1 MADTRSTVGRHVRAF
16 IRNRGELL
24 LERLGERPHAGA
36 DWSLASHGAVI
47 RVQGDHPTLFERLVV
62 ALPRPPDAPADRFK
76 AWADTRLAHLGWYLE
91 TCNTGKL
98 VQTAQHDV
106 SVVGVL
112 MMRFGRDPN
121 DPSTELPPPTAVPEL
136 LRVFALNLER
146 YVINLGDDELRYVR
160 ALRLYRVPRH
170 LRADDFVL
178 SVDVLPTVIGLAEP
192 TVPIDPLT
200 LVRGV
205 VGEMAELFDIRR
217 EHKTSGL
224 SPTRFA
230 EWRRGRTEVKAMER
244 LVTTLDELCAYID
257 AQRPTLATV
266 RSRLEALTPKKRNLR
281 RPLIWGS
288 VMLVAALG
296 AAYIVLTR

>member
-1 MADTRSTVGRHVRAF
+1 MVDPRSTVGRHVRAF

-24 LERLGERPHAGA
+24 LERLGERPYAGA
-36 DWSLASHGAVI
+36 DWSPASHGAVI
-47 RVQGDHPTLFERLVV
+47 RVQGEHPSLFERLVV
-62 ALPRPPDAPADRFK
+62 ALPRPPDAPADKFK

-98 VQTAQHDV
+98 VHTAQHDV

-121 DPSTELPPPTAVPEL
+121 DPSTELPAPSAVPEL

-146 YVINLGDDELRYVR
+146 YVLNLGDDELRYVR

-170 LRADDFVL
+170 LRDDDFVL
-178 SVDVLPTVIGLAEP
+178 GVDVLPTVIGLAEP

-205 VGEMAELFDIRR
+205 IGEMAELFDVRR
-217 EHKTSGL
+217 ERRAVGL
-224 SPTRFA
+224 SVIRLG
-230 EWRRGRTEVKAMER
+230 EWRRGRAEIGAMER
-244 LVTTLDELCAYID
+244 LVTTLDEVCAFID
-257 AQRPTLATV
+257 TQRPTLATV
-266 RSRLEALTPKKRNLR
+266 RSRLEALTPKKRDLR
-281 RPLIWGS
+281 RPLLWGS
-288 VMLVAALG
+288 VLIVAAL
-296 AAYIVLTR
+296 AATYVALTR